1 MNTNVI
7 GYWNTRKERLKQIF
21 PIISDD
27 DLRFCE
33 GKEKEMIELLGYK
46 LGKTKEELNQI
57 IESLN

>member
-1 MNTNVI
+1 
-7 GYWNTRKERLKQIF
+7 
-21 PIISDD
+21 
-27 DLRFCE
+27 LRFCE